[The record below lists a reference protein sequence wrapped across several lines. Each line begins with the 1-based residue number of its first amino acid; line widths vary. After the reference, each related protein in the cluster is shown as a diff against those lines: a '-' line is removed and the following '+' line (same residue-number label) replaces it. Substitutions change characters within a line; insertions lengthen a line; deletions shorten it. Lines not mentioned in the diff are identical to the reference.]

1 MSEKQIE
8 PSPSVKKIE
17 YPSKF
22 SVKLKHYL
30 YNLRHYARYPL
41 RSGGAVT
48 FASSIVILSIVV
60 NAGIYLWKGSEHPT
74 NNFRWLI
81 WKHTGKLPEELK
93 KKEDLITEWTIKNY
107 EWKKEYVPVPG
118 VRPLMPA
125 RDTSLGA
132 P

>member
-48 FASSIVILSIVV
+48 FASSIVILSVVV

-74 NNFRWLI
+74 NNFRYGFSVTDVFRNEFSI
-81 WKHTGKLPEELK
+81 LK
-93 KKEDLITEWTIKNY
+93 KSVLYKIVIFQMAYMETY
-107 EWKKEYVPVPG
+107 WKAT
-118 VRPLMPA
+118 R
-125 RDTSLGA
+125 GA
-132 P
+132 